1 MSNVKPFV
9 QQTPVDIIKQAYRN
23 NSEAGILSDLWKKC
37 PTEERINFLDMAY
50 KTFALVFWDKL
61 SDSVKTFYQSS
72 ITQSEELLLKEREK
86 NPYLLNR
93 AHSTAVKFM
102 ADTMDFLPP
111 GQFEVAFK
119 MVGDVILDNPSYR
132 SYGRRTLAYFM
143 HDLAKKCISNQKDDV
158 LQHILKLYSFEGD
171 YIPLGE
177 TAVWNKNKTALDM
190 IANIIDIRTN
200 KNALLKTAALDANVV
215 MFDYIV
221 EKLPINTVL
230 NKTNILY
237 SVMGSYH
244 YKLPSDKEK
253 AKQFAANRRVIVH
266 KLLEKSDPN
275 PIFFNVLD
283 SFIRAR
289 RPNPAFEEA
298 LSDLLPYISQRSW
311 YKIQKSEAY
320 KTRLKDLPQYQRRL
334 LSNTVNN
341 VVKGAVQ
348 PSKKRK
354 I

>member
-9 QQTPVDIIKQAYRN
+9 QQTPVDIIKQAYRS

-37 PTEERINFLDMAY
+37 PTEERAVFLDMAY
-50 KTFALVFWDKL
+50 KTLALVFWDKL
-61 SDSVKTFYQSS
+61 SNGVKDFYQSS
-72 ITQSEELLLKEREK
+72 VTPSEELLCKEREK
-86 NPYLLNR
+86 TPYLLHR
-93 AHSTAVKFM
+93 SHSTAVKFM

-119 MVGDVILDNPSYR
+119 MVGDVIKDNPSYR
-132 SYGRRTLAYFM
+132 SYGRRTFAYFM

-158 LQHILKLYSFEGD
+158 LQRILKLYSFEGD

-177 TAVWNKNKTALDM
+177 TAVWNNNKTALDM
-190 IANIIDIRTN
+190 IANIIDIRTK

-253 AKQFAANRRVIVH
+253 AKQFAANRLVIVH

-354 I
+354 L

>member
-1 MSNVKPFV
+1 MSSIKPVV
-9 QQTPVDIIKQAYRN
+9 QQTPVDIIRQAYHS

-37 PTEERINFLDMAY
+37 PVEERIDFLGMAY
-50 KTFALVFWDKL
+50 KTLALVFWDKL
-61 SDSVKTFYQSS
+61 SNSVKDFYQSS
-72 ITQSEELLLKEREK
+72 VTPSEELLLKEREK
-86 NPYLLNR
+86 SSYLLR
-93 AHSTAVKFM
+93 RVHSTAIKFM

-111 GQFEVAFK
+111 SQFEVAFK

-132 SYGRRTLAYFM
+132 SYGRRTFACFM
-143 HDLAKKCISNQKDDV
+143 QDLAKKCISNQKDEA
-158 LQHILKLYSFEGD
+158 LQHILKLYSFEGN

-177 TAVWNKNKTALDM
+177 AAVWNKNKTALDM
-190 IANIIDIRTN
+190 IANIIDVRTN
-200 KNALLKTAALDANVV
+200 KNALLKTAALDANIV

-221 EKLPINTVL
+221 EKLPKNTAL
-230 NKTNILY
+230 NKTNILA

-253 AKQFAANRRVIVH
+253 AKQFAANRLVIVH

-275 PIFFNVLD
+275 SVFFNVLD

-289 RPNPAFEEA
+289 RPNPVFEEA

-341 VVKGAVQ
+341 VVKDAAQ

-354 I
+354 L